1 MFTETNAKSDEAIIR
16 QMIDDWSRAL
26 EAGDSE
32 ALTVNYTE
40 DSVLFDAC
48 PPYKT
53 VGKEGI
59 KQVWEQCLPYF
70 PEKFVS
76 EHRDLQ
82 VEVSGDLAFVYGLH
96 HFIPDPPDHPC
107 GQNWLRITVC
117 FRRID
122 GVWKV
127 LHEHVSTPFNPM
139 NNEIW
144 PIADPAKLDM
154 PDYAAMGDLPPL
166 PENAE
171 IVDIDRTSGNS

>member
-1 MFTETNAKSDEAIIR
+1 MSTETNAKSDEAIIR

-26 EAGDSE
+26 EAGDAE

-53 VGKEGI
+53 VGKAGI

-96 HFIPDPPDHPC
+96 HFIPDPPDHP
-107 GQNWLRITVC
+107 
-117 FRRID
+117 
-122 GVWKV
+122 
-127 LHEHVSTPFNPM
+127 
-139 NNEIW
+139 
-144 PIADPAKLDM
+144 A
-154 PDYAAMGDLPPL
+154 
-166 PENAE
+166 
-171 IVDIDRTSGNS
+171 DRTGCESRFVFAALMASGKFCTNTSRHHSIR